1 MKIFYAHKINSSIS
15 YIVNEVYSFSLFI
28 GSNRYPYHS
37 NSSSDSEE
45 EILRRLKLQ
54 QSISSHSGQI
64 SKYGG
69 LNSPLNHLDGF
80 QSIHFDQNGTIPI
93 EGITSPNSSSK
104 PLKHSSSRTS
114 SYYRNNHNPRD
125 LLGQAERGKIGSHSS
140 SECSS
145 NSSFEASVESNMGL
159 INHEKKG
166 KCQDFVYIISLLQ
179 FLFILSLYLS
189 HSLIHAILMNEKI
202 E

>member
-1 MKIFYAHKINSSIS
+1 
-15 YIVNEVYSFSLFI
+15 
-28 GSNRYPYHS
+28 
-37 NSSSDSEE
+37 
-45 EILRRLKLQ
+45 LQ

-69 LNSPLNHLDGF
+69 LNSPLNQPNLDGF
-80 QSIHFDQNGTIPI
+80 QCIQFDQNGVPN
-93 EGITSPNSSSK
+93 GGMTSPLLNK

-145 NSSFEASVESNMGL
+145 NSSIEASVESNMGL

-166 KCQDFVYIISLLQ
+166 KCQDFVSLT
-179 FLFILSLYLS
+179 
-189 HSLIHAILMNEKI
+189 
-202 E
+202 